1 MVRCQLDDPHIGG
14 NITRLETLYSSNP
27 SRFNCLYSLI
37 QVEIGSKTAK
47 SSSSCTNGLLLLTRA
62 MDFLVAL
69 FRNLIEHDDWPMSQ
83 ACTDAYNKTLKKL
96 HGWLASSSFTVAMKL
111 APDRKKFMEVIGGTG
126 DINADTEKFCTAF
139 SPLLVQNHKFLARC
153 SLIGPGGL
161 KFISEMV
168 QLKAVGPVAVLGGL
182 LQIVIFMFLCGILAM
197 LCGGK
202 LSEGV
207 FVGSFLSMSSTTVD
221 CAVGLLF
228 ALLPVLGGNS
238 GLLQGIISMGKL
250 LQKRSK
256 GRSCSDR
263 IVVRYWRKEQK
274 ARTCVAPLERLKLE
288 YIVRGEKKNIFELI
302 KSIATSQGLRGFWK
316 GNLLNIPRTAPF
328 KAVTLV
334 LTIHIE
340 RRFSGNEETTN
351 FERFIAGAAAGDTA
365 TIISLPLDTVCG
377 NFHDFRGEGESIVSS
392 HEVESAI
399 PLIACNK
406 EENERQIEIESL
418 VLNIA
423 HSILSPNDE

>member
-1 MVRCQLDDPHIGG
+1 
-14 NITRLETLYSSNP
+14 
-27 SRFNCLYSLI
+27 
-37 QVEIGSKTAK
+37 
-47 SSSSCTNGLLLLTRA
+47 

-96 HGWLASSSFTVAMKL
+96 HGWLASSNFTVVMKL

-139 SPLLVQNHKFLARC
+139 SPLLVQNHKLMHGQEIPYECLLNGVMVIVGYLLAG

-207 FVGSFLSMSSTTVD
+207 FVGSFLSMSSTAVD

-250 LQKRSK
+250 MHESRLQKRSK

-316 GNLLNIPRTAPF
+316 GNLLNILRTAPF

-351 FERFIAGAAAGDTA
+351 FERFIAGAAAGVTS

-377 NFHDFRGEGESIVSS
+377 NFHDFRDPKGDTDKNCS
-392 HEVESAI
+392 
-399 PLIACNK
+399 N
-406 EENERQIEIESL
+406 
-418 VLNIA
+418 
-423 HSILSPNDE
+423 ILSHRTVTAEREELFTALRLLLGCQLPRFVLGLDWKSYRDAANLVFMIKVIVRYSDPISQIFGQ